1 MAIPYPNPIY
11 GVAQRWSGAGWLFV
25 AGQVKE
31 KIQWLAL
38 DIAETYDN
46 VIINLAEV
54 IDDRLLV
61 VDQRRRNLIGKDHL
75 ADLRAA
81 QFVVVLQCAVRAW
94 VEDGL
99 YVVDALMDFAA
110 LFIYL
115 PIVIWVGSK
124 DPISRYTYSSK
135 R

>member
-1 MAIPYPNPIY
+1 MPYPTPIY

-46 VIINLAEV
+46 VIINLAKV

-99 YVVDALMDFAA
+99 YVVDAVEA
-110 LFIYL
+110 LTVPVVSTFVEKFNA
-115 PIVIWVGSK
+115 PSVI
-124 DPISRYTYSSK
+124 PATYILS
-135 R
+135 